1 MLAPDLKGYFLPK
14 LRAQPFNFSHVPLV
28 GQHLFFCPDPDH
40 HNPPANP
47 TQVQSKDYHK
57 TAVMIIKE

>member
-28 GQHLFFCPDPDH
+28 GQHLFLPF
-40 HNPPANP
+40 P
-47 TQVQSKDYHK
+47 TQSSNSSTIHHFLTYLGNYPYL
-57 TAVMIIKE
+57 

>member
-28 GQHLFFCPDPDH
+28 GQHLFFSSLYLPNHSFITPC
-40 HNPPANP
+40 
-47 TQVQSKDYHK
+47 QGSRL
-57 TAVMIIKE
+57 